1 MGLHT
6 KNSGLRMLF
15 ASRKGAMDAWR
26 TARTAMSQSF
36 ASLLHWFSKIIG
48 EAEAVLYA
56 AFMIL
61 ELQIV
66 DKEKFEELK
75 QSMIDG
81 RIYPIKTTKLH
92 KYGDR
97 TYKTHYVSA
106 AEDVS
111 EAHEVDM
118 VRIGLPRYWESGI
131 NEADL
136 TEDSEDLDYTSDSS
150 TSTNS
155 DSESSDLSEEE
166 IRARVEEYH
175 QSGFGMRKGAGAEA
189 DSNRVEASSNS
200 GIPRST
206 TAQRE
211 PLDHQCDVRAFDFD
225 TVWMLVAMRYW

>member
-6 KNSGLRMLF
+6 RNSGLRMLY

-36 ASLLHWFSKIIG
+36 ASLIHWFSKIIG

-56 AFMIL
+56 SFMIL

-66 DKEKFEELK
+66 DRKKFEELK

-81 RIYPIKTTKLH
+81 RIYPIETTKLH
-92 KYGDR
+92 RYGDR

-111 EAHEVDM
+111 EAHEVDI
-118 VRIGLPRYWESGI
+118 VRIGLPKYWESGTD
-131 NEADL
+131 EAYLSD
-136 TEDSEDLDYTSDSS
+136 DSDEDLDYTSDSS

-155 DSESSDLSEEE
+155 ESDSSDLSYNEV
-166 IRARVEEYH
+166 RARIKDFD
-175 QSGFGMRKGAGAEA
+175 QMRRGTETS
-189 DSNRVEASSNS
+189 SNRVEASLNPEISK
-200 GIPRST
+200 ST
-206 TAQRE
+206 TTRRDPQ
-211 PLDHQCDVRAFDFD
+211 DHQCDVRAFDFD